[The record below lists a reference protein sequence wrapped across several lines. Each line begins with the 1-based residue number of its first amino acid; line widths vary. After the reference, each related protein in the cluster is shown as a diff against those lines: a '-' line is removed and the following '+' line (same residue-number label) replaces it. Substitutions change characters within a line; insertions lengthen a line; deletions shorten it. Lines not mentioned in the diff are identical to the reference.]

1 MDKIHKKCYNINIKI
16 LGGKGIMI
24 LNKNH
29 IDAYISEEEQQRE
42 ILRVKEARN
51 GEVLFTAA
59 PHRNHDQD
67 IIETLLHM
75 AKVQYTIGVDID
87 RVEYV
92 KKED

>member
-1 MDKIHKKCYNINIKI
+1 MDKKHKMCYNINIKI
-16 LGGKGIMI
+16 LGGKGMI

-42 ILRVKEARN
+42 ISRVKEAKS
-51 GEVLFTAA
+51 GDILFTSA
-59 PHRNHDQD
+59 PHRNHDND

-75 AKVQYTIGVDID
+75 AGVQYVVGVDIN

-92 KKED
+92 KKEE